1 LNYFFL
7 RIFSFWR
14 ILPTL
19 TFVVFV
25 SPLVIVLLSLT
36 GDYSDNWTHLYN
48 FVLGDYITNSILL
61 VLGVGLI
68 SLIIGTSSAWI
79 ITKYDFFGR
88 RILEWALILPLAIPP
103 YILAYTFTGLF
114 DDYGSANEF
123 IRWIFNLDS
132 SFVFFPNVRNI
143 FGAII
148 VFAFTLYPYIY
159 LISRAAFLNQ
169 SKTLTDA
176 GRILGLGGYRIF
188 INLGLPMI
196 RPAVIAGL
204 MLVIMETLSDFGAVD
219 HFAIQT
225 FTTGIFRTWYGMYD
239 LHTAMQLASL
249 LLLFIIVFLVLERSS
264 RMNAAYNSPVSNANS
279 SSSEKLNGSKSFLCF
294 VGCFIPIFIGFILPI
309 IELSRWAF
317 AYNTGFFNETFFIQ
331 AKNTILIALMASIV
345 CTVIAFTINF
355 SVRHTNVIF
364 LKRINPFLSVGYGVP
379 GLILA
384 VGIVQMFTY
393 LDKGIFI
400 GFDFVLTGSLFG
412 LLLAYLIKSY
422 ALSNSTIESGF
433 ERLSN
438 RLDDSARVLKS
449 SGWNLLLRVHFP
461 LMKTSLLTSIL
472 LVMSEVVKELPA
484 TLILRPFNFDT
495 LAVSTYIYAAEER
508 MFEAASPAIAIVVI
522 GLIPIIIL
530 TRMIKDSKDTP
541 YLK

>member
-1 LNYFFL
+1 MNYFFL

-48 FVLGDYITNSILL
+48 FVLGDYITNSIFL

-79 ITKYDFFGR
+79 ITKYDFLGR

-123 IRWIFNLDS
+123 IRWVFNLDS

-279 SSSEKLNGSKSFLCF
+279 SSSEKLNGGKSFLCF
-294 VGCFIPIFIGFILPI
+294 IGCFIPIFIGFILPI

-317 AYNTGFFNETFFIQ
+317 AYNTGFFNESFFVQ

-530 TRMIKDSKDTP
+530 TRMIKNSKDTP

>member
-1 LNYFFL
+1 MNYFFL
-7 RIFSFWR
+7 RTFSFWR

-48 FVLGDYITNSILL
+48 FVLGDYITNSIFL

-132 SFVFFPNVRNI
+132 SFILFPNVRNI

-264 RMNAAYNSPVSNANS
+264 RMNAAYNSPVSNTNS

-294 VGCFIPIFIGFILPI
+294 IGCFIPIFIGFILPI

-317 AYNTGFFNETFFIQ
+317 AYNTGFFNESFFIQ

-530 TRMIKDSKDTP
+530 SRMIKDSKDTP

>member
-1 LNYFFL
+1 MNYFFL

-48 FVLGDYITNSILL
+48 FVLGDYITNSIFL

-264 RMNAAYNSPVSNANS
+264 RMNAAYNSPVSNTNS

-294 VGCFIPIFIGFILPI
+294 IGCFIPIFIGFILPI

-317 AYNTGFFNETFFIQ
+317 VYNTGFFNETFFIQ

>member
-1 LNYFFL
+1 MNYFFL

-48 FVLGDYITNSILL
+48 FVLGDYITNSIFL

-317 AYNTGFFNETFFIQ
+317 AYNTGFFNENFFIQ

>member
-1 LNYFFL
+1 MNYFFL

-48 FVLGDYITNSILL
+48 FVLGDYITNSIFL

-169 SKTLTDA
+169 SKTLTDS

-279 SSSEKLNGSKSFLCF
+279 SSSEKLNGSKSFFCF
-294 VGCFIPIFIGFILPI
+294 IGCFIPIFIGFILPI

>member
-1 LNYFFL
+1 MNYFFL

-364 LKRINPFLSVGYGVP
+364 LKRINPFLSIGYGVP

>member
-1 LNYFFL
+1 MNYFFL

-48 FVLGDYITNSILL
+48 FVLGDYITNSIFL

-317 AYNTGFFNETFFIQ
+317 AYNTGFFNESFLIQ

>member
-1 LNYFFL
+1 MNYFFL

-48 FVLGDYITNSILL
+48 FVLGDYITNSIFL

-79 ITKYDFFGR
+79 ITKYNFFGR

-294 VGCFIPIFIGFILPI
+294 TGCFIPIFIGFILPI

-364 LKRINPFLSVGYGVP
+364 LKRINPFLSIGYGVP

>member
-1 LNYFFL
+1 MNYFFL

-48 FVLGDYITNSILL
+48 FVLGDYITNSIFL

-159 LISRAAFLNQ
+159 LISRASFLNQ

-279 SSSEKLNGSKSFLCF
+279 SGSEKLNGSKSFLCF
-294 VGCFIPIFIGFILPI
+294 IGCFIPIFIGFILPI

>member
-1 LNYFFL
+1 MNYFFL

-48 FVLGDYITNSILL
+48 FVLGDYITNSIFL

-196 RPAVIAGL
+196 RPAIIAGL

-264 RMNAAYNSPVSNANS
+264 RMNAAYNSPVSNTNS
-279 SSSEKLNGSKSFLCF
+279 SSSEKLNGGKSFLCF
-294 VGCFIPIFIGFILPI
+294 IGCFIPIFIGFILPI

-317 AYNTGFFNETFFIQ
+317 VYNTGFFNETFFIQ

>member
-1 LNYFFL
+1 MNYFFL

-123 IRWIFNLDS
+123 IRWVFNLDS

-264 RMNAAYNSPVSNANS
+264 RMNAAYNSPVSNTNS

-294 VGCFIPIFIGFILPI
+294 IGCFIPIFIGFILPI

-317 AYNTGFFNETFFIQ
+317 AYNTGFFNESFFIQ

>member
-1 LNYFFL
+1 MNYFFL

-264 RMNAAYNSPVSNANS
+264 RMNAAYNSPVSNTNS
-279 SSSEKLNGSKSFLCF
+279 SNSEKLNGSKSFLCF
-294 VGCFIPIFIGFILPI
+294 IGCFIPIFIGFILPI

-422 ALSNSTIESGF
+422 ALSSSTIESGF

-530 TRMIKDSKDTP
+530 TKMIKDSKDTP

>member
-1 LNYFFL
+1 MNYFYL
-7 RIFSFWR
+7 RFFSFWR

-48 FVLGDYITNSILL
+48 FVLGDYITNSIFL

-294 VGCFIPIFIGFILPI
+294 IGCFIPIFIGFILPI

-393 LDKGIFI
+393 LDKGIFV

>member
-1 LNYFFL
+1 MNYFFL

-48 FVLGDYITNSILL
+48 FVLGDYITNSIFL

-294 VGCFIPIFIGFILPI
+294 IGCFIPIFIGFILPI

-317 AYNTGFFNETFFIQ
+317 AYNTGFFNESFFIQ

-530 TRMIKDSKDTP
+530 TRMIKNSKDTP

>member
-1 LNYFFL
+1 MNYFFL

-264 RMNAAYNSPVSNANS
+264 RMNAAYSSPVSNANS

>member
-1 LNYFFL
+1 MNYFFL

-123 IRWIFNLDS
+123 IRWVFNLDS

-294 VGCFIPIFIGFILPI
+294 IGCFIPIFIGFILPI

>member
-1 LNYFFL
+1 MNYFFL

-48 FVLGDYITNSILL
+48 FVLGDYITNSIFL

-294 VGCFIPIFIGFILPI
+294 IGCFIPIFIGFILPI

-317 AYNTGFFNETFFIQ
+317 VYNTGFFNETFFIQ